1 MEDILMLRAVVFEEF
16 AFVCQ
21 FFNGDTKVGY
31 GCNHPSQ
38 LETEVNNG
46 KRIGYCYCFS
56 CPLGIEA
63 EQQDLTAAIQKEI
76 DWDGLCE
83 DGEIDEG
90 EYLLIPT
97 GYETTEEQKQA
108 LWNYELYVNRYNKQW
123 LDEHGIPNSIAE

>member
-1 MEDILMLRAVVFEEF
+1 MLFR
-16 AFVCQ
+16 
-21 FFNGDTKVGY
+21 
-31 GCNHPSQ
+31 S
-38 LETEVNNG
+38 
-46 KRIGYCYCFS
+46 
-56 CPLGIEA
+56 
-63 EQQDLTAAIQKEI
+63 DLTAAIQKEI